1 MIQFNI
7 VVEGCVLK
15 IFKQRHGVYLVFN
28 HGHEVGTVYSCGNIK
43 RNVSWEPHD
52 LMSRS
57 YCLKILDAIN
67 IVECDQVHESDSK
80 YMMDSRVA
88 C

>member
-1 MIQFNI
+1 MIPFNI
-7 VVEGCVLK
+7 IVEGCVLK
-15 IFKQRHGVYLVFN
+15 VFKQRHGVYLIFN
-28 HGHEVGTVYSCGNIK
+28 RGHELGTVYAYGNIK

-52 LMSRS
+52 LMSRT
-57 YCLKILDAIN
+57 YCLKILDAIS
-67 IVECDQVHESDSK
+67 IAEQDQALRSDSK